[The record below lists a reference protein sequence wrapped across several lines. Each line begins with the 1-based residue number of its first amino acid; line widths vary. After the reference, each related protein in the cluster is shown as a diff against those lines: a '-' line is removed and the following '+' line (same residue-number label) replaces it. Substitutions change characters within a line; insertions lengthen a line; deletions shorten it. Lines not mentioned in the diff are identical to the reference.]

1 MRTKNGK
8 GKKNL
13 AVAVLVR
20 FFREREN
27 FSLEYRAIRPS
38 AVFGTR
44 RKVVLRGKGFAWV
57 PDLGSFLK
65 LREVGVSPYLG
76 FTLYL
81 SVLQCF
87 GWLEAL
93 NGRLI
98 GSKAWNRIDLIY

>member
-1 MRTKNGK
+1 ME
-8 GKKNL
+8 
-13 AVAVLVR
+13 AA
-20 FFREREN
+20 
-27 FSLEYRAIRPS
+27 
-38 AVFGTR
+38 
-44 RKVVLRGKGFAWV
+44 LRGEGFAWV

-93 NGRLI
+93 NDHLI
-98 GSKAWNRIDLIY
+98 GPKTWDRSVRSYGTHYRQSVDGYGLLGANV